1 MDMTATLESN
11 LEIIFKHL
19 TVDEIFRWTYHRNG
33 IEQTIIQV
41 HTHNKQRSRT
51 LRERCERALQPM
63 EGHRF
68 TFYNTK
74 EVQSRINDGLGR
86 LHLNCQSKNQI
97 YVNPEP
103 INTVIL
109 PNLRIEQ
116 LLEQTRAYIKREKD
130 KIIAFMEGY
139 HLYFDK
145 ETYTNAAFML
155 HQALE
160 ISLRTAQ
167 KLLLGVEER
176 SHSLKQNIDFFQP
189 YDLTLANL
197 LTSKEEEQAINRLTE
212 SYTGSRYKNNF
223 VLDLQKIAFCKDI
236 ADRTFAWIEDYEQE
250 LLLEIAERFIHI
262 PDSHQQTDII
272 KTKINME
279 KSTNINN
286 NHRDL
291 IHNALE
297 TYGKVHGLYCFAY
310 VTRQDSMC
318 NLLNVQQSHNEIH
331 HYYLFAIMSN
341 QNRPIMD
348 LQNCVMQLLPDKI
361 KVTLIQE
368 TAEQVEKKLK
378 KGNIF
383 RTNLLQAGEC
393 WYEFKSTST
402 ISKESSPK
410 VQSENFFWT
419 KRIENADVLRTALK
433 EPVLEHTIETY
444 YYIIG
449 LSIEQ
454 ICMGLIKHFYSF
466 IPTTTNLNY
475 LMDLCESICPDVSS
489 IFSRDTLKDKKSFN
503 QLIKAQQKFKFSSNY
518 FANGKKIEV
527 LIWQLEDF
535 IASANSFMKTHF
547 KKQEALKK
555 SNTENTEHSPSDL
568 NISETSSTLQRED
581 STVVLTETT
590 QFTHYGQGN
599 SFGPIYKNTNFYSP
613 QFKTED
619 INHHIVN

>member
-1 MDMTATLESN
+1 MDMTTPLESN

-51 LRERCERALQPM
+51 LRERCERALQPI
-63 EGHRF
+63 EDHRF

-86 LHLNCQSKNQI
+86 LHLNCHPSNRIYLHPEYINSIALPSLSKEEL
-97 YVNPEP
+97 V
-103 INTVIL
+103 
-109 PNLRIEQ
+109 
-116 LLEQTRAYIKREKD
+116 EQTREYIKRETD

-139 HLYFDK
+139 HLYYDK
-145 ETYTNAAFML
+145 EMYPNAAFML

-176 SHSLKQNIDFFQP
+176 SHSLKQNIDFFKP
-189 YDLTLANL
+189 YDPALGNL

-250 LLLEIAERFIHI
+250 LLLEIEEKFIHI

-297 TYGKVHGLYCFAY
+297 TYGQVHGLYCFAY

-318 NLLNVQQSHNEIH
+318 NLLNVQQSHHEIH
-331 HYYLFAIMSN
+331 HYYLFAIMTN

-348 LQNCVMQLLPDKI
+348 LQNCVMQLLPEKI

-368 TAEQVEKKLK
+368 TPEQVEKKLK
-378 KGNIF
+378 KADVF
-383 RTNLLQAGEC
+383 RTNLLQSAEC
-393 WYEFKSTST
+393 WYRDREF
-402 ISKESSPK
+402 
-410 VQSENFFWT
+410 
-419 KRIENADVLRTALK
+419 LK
-433 EPVLEHTIETY
+433 EGEQMQNVDLAYCELCWTSRY
-444 YYIIG
+444 NKVRG
-449 LSIEQ
+449 LNLAVED
-454 ICMGLIKHFYSF
+454 CGYDMGLGTMAYLLALSLEQSCLSLLNDHLNYTPNS
-466 IPTTTNLNY
+466 TNLNH
-475 LMDLCESICPDVSS
+475 LMDICEVFYPNITAVFGRHNERQQT
-489 IFSRDTLKDKKSFN
+489 IFSL
-503 QLIKAQQKFKFSSNY
+503 LIEAQNKYRYSTAFITDLT
-518 FANGKKIEV
+518 KIEV
-527 LIWQLEDF
+527 LRENITQFSDDV
-535 IASANSFMKTHF
+535 SCFMRAYF
-547 KKQEALKK
+547 KQQKELQEANK
-555 SNTENTEHSPSDL
+555 TENIE
-568 NISETSSTLQRED
+568 QCA
-581 STVVLTETT
+581 
-590 QFTHYGQGN
+590 
-599 SFGPIYKNTNFYSP
+599 
-613 QFKTED
+613 
-619 INHHIVN
+619 

>member
-1 MDMTATLESN
+1 MDMTTTLESN

-63 EGHRF
+63 EGHHF

-86 LHLNCQSKNQI
+86 LHLNCQSRNQI

-109 PNLRIEQ
+109 PNLSIEQ

-139 HLYFDK
+139 NLYFDK
-145 ETYTNAAFML
+145 ENYTNAAFML

-262 PDSHQQTDII
+262 PNSHQQTDII

-297 TYGKVHGLYCFAY
+297 TYGQVHGLYCFAY

-331 HYYLFAIMSN
+331 HYYLFAIMAN
-341 QNRPIMD
+341 QSKPIVD
-348 LQNCVMQLLPDKI
+348 LQNCAMQLLPEKI
-361 KVTLIQE
+361 KITLI
-368 TAEQVEKKLK
+368 VESPEAVKNSLK
-378 KGNIF
+378 KGSNF
-383 RTNLLQAGEC
+383 QTNLLHTAEC
-393 WYEFKSTST
+393 WHTNKEIRIKDVEPMTSQENLGYLKYLWGKRHETANFLIDPWSGEDT
-402 ISKESSPK
+402 ITPLNEICSYML
-410 VQSENFFWT
+410 
-419 KRIENADVLRTALK
+419 VLA
-433 EPVLEHTIETY
+433 
-444 YYIIG
+444 
-449 LSIEQ
+449 IEQ
-454 ICMGLIKHFYSF
+454 VCLGLTKQFFNYTPSS
-466 IPTTTNLNY
+466 TNLHY
-475 LMDLCESICPDVSS
+475 LLDLCDLICPEVTADFQRNRPEQKT
-489 IFSRDTLKDKKSFN
+489 IFN
-503 QLIKAQQKFKFSSNY
+503 QLIRAQQKFRHSTTYEAKGQYIPELYRLTKSFICKANNFVEAY
-518 FANGKKIEV
+518 FE
-527 LIWQLEDF
+527 QLTPF
-535 IASANSFMKTHF
+535 
-547 KKQEALKK
+547 
-555 SNTENTEHSPSDL
+555 
-568 NISETSSTLQRED
+568 
-581 STVVLTETT
+581 VVEEQPEIPELSLP
-590 QFTHYGQGN
+590 N
-599 SFGPIYKNTNFYSP
+599 
-613 QFKTED
+613 
-619 INHHIVN
+619 

>member
-1 MDMTATLESN
+1 MTATLESN

-86 LHLNCQSKNQI
+86 LHLNCQSRNQI

-318 NLLNVQQSHNEIH
+318 NLLNVQQSHQEIH

-348 LQNCVMQLLPDKI
+348 LQNCVMQLLPEKI

-368 TAEQVEKKLK
+368 TPEQVEKKLK

-393 WYEFKSTST
+393 WYRDMNYNTENPSKKTAKTLFDRMSNWAIRQYNAWQLENSKDLSYGEIESGTKAYL
-402 ISKESSPK
+402 ISLSLE
-410 VQSENFFWT
+410 QSC
-419 KRIENADVLRTALK
+419 
-433 EPVLEHTIETY
+433 
-444 YYIIG
+444 IG
-449 LSIEQ
+449 LITEHLQ
-454 ICMGLIKHFYSF
+454 F
-466 IPTTTNLNY
+466 IPSSMNLSY
-475 LMDLCESICPDVSS
+475 LMDLCDIICPDVTS
-489 IFSRDTLKDKKSFN
+489 IFFRNNEHHAAFFHILIEAQNKYRHTISFDPNSTDLEIMEKKVSLFN
-503 QLIKAQQKFKFSSNY
+503 NGAKAFMESYFQQQN
-518 FANGKKIEV
+518 E
-527 LIWQLEDF
+527 L
-535 IASANSFMKTHF
+535 
-547 KKQEALKK
+547 QEANK
-555 SNTENTEHSPSDL
+555 TENIE
-568 NISETSSTLQRED
+568 
-581 STVVLTETT
+581 
-590 QFTHYGQGN
+590 
-599 SFGPIYKNTNFYSP
+599 KCA
-613 QFKTED
+613 
-619 INHHIVN
+619 

>member
-1 MDMTATLESN
+1 
-11 LEIIFKHL
+11 
-19 TVDEIFRWTYHRNG
+19 
-33 IEQTIIQV
+33 
-41 HTHNKQRSRT
+41 
-51 LRERCERALQPM
+51 M

-86 LHLNCQSKNQI
+86 LHLNCQSRNQI

-109 PNLRIEQ
+109 PNLSIEQ

-297 TYGKVHGLYCFAY
+297 TYGQVHDLYCFAY

-318 NLLNVQQSHNEIH
+318 NLLNVQQSHHEIH
-331 HYYLFAIMSN
+331 HYYLFAVMSN

-348 LQNCVMQLLPDKI
+348 LQNCVMQLLPEKI

-368 TAEQVEKKLK
+368 TPEQVEKKLK
-378 KGNIF
+378 KGDVF

-393 WYEFKSTST
+393 WYRDREFLKQGEL
-402 ISKESSPK
+402 IEILK
-410 VQSENFFWT
+410 SENKLNDRMKIWESHLDISIDLNRVKDNGCGF
-419 KRIENADVLRTALK
+419 IEDRTTAYLLSLS
-433 EPVLEHTIETY
+433 LEQSC
-444 YYIIG
+444 
-449 LSIEQ
+449 L
-454 ICMGLIKHFYSF
+454 GLIKEHLQFH
-466 IPTTTNLNY
+466 PTTTNLFY
-475 LMDLCESICPDVSS
+475 LMDLCDIICPDVTS
-489 IFSRDTLKDKKSFN
+489 IFLRHNNQYKAFFHVLVSAQNKYRHSTSFNPSSKDIEILDKKVPLFN
-503 QLIKAQQKFKFSSNY
+503 KKIKKFMESYFQQQQK
-518 FANGKKIEV
+518 E
-527 LIWQLEDF
+527 L
-535 IASANSFMKTHF
+535 
-547 KKQEALKK
+547 QEANK
-555 SNTENTEHSPSDL
+555 TENIE
-568 NISETSSTLQRED
+568 QCA
-581 STVVLTETT
+581 
-590 QFTHYGQGN
+590 
-599 SFGPIYKNTNFYSP
+599 
-613 QFKTED
+613 
-619 INHHIVN
+619 

>member
-1 MDMTATLESN
+1 METKTCKAKIPRAMTTALEPN
-11 LEIIFKHL
+11 FEIIFKHL
-19 TVDEIFRWTYHRNG
+19 TVDEIFLWTYRRNG
-33 IEQTIIQV
+33 TTKTIVQI

-51 LRERCERALQPM
+51 LRERCERALNQI
-63 EGHRF
+63 EGHHF

-86 LHLNCQSKNQI
+86 LHLNCHPSNRIYLHPEYINSIALPSLSKEEL
-97 YVNPEP
+97 V
-103 INTVIL
+103 
-109 PNLRIEQ
+109 
-116 LLEQTRAYIKREKD
+116 EQTREYIKREKD

-139 HLYFDK
+139 HLYSEK
-145 ETYTNAAFML
+145 EMYSNAAFML

-176 SHSLKQNIDFFQP
+176 SHSIKQNIDFFKP
-189 YDLTLANL
+189 YDPVLGNL

-250 LLLEIAERFIHI
+250 LLLEIEEKFIHI

-297 TYGKVHGLYCFAY
+297 TYGQVHGLYCFAY

-331 HYYLFAIMSN
+331 HYYLFAIMADQSK
-341 QNRPIMD
+341 PIVD
-348 LQNCVMQLLPDKI
+348 LQNCVMQLLPEKI

-368 TAEQVEKKLK
+368 TPEQVEKKLK
-378 KGNIF
+378 KGDVF
-383 RTNLLQAGEC
+383 RSNLLQIGEY
-393 WYEFKSTST
+393 WYEFKSSSI
-402 ISKESSPK
+402 ISKESSST
-410 VQSENFFWT
+410 VQFENFFWT
-419 KRIENADVLRTALK
+419 KRFENAYVLHNTLK

-454 ICMGLIKHFYSF
+454 ICMGLIKHSYNF
-466 IPTTTNLNY
+466 IPTSTNLNY
-475 LMDLCESICPDVSS
+475 LMDLCDSICPNVSS
-489 IFSRDTLKDKKSFN
+489 IFPRNTLKDKKSFN
-503 QLIKAQQKFKFSSNY
+503 RLIKAQQKFKFSSNY

-547 KKQEALKK
+547 KQQDQLQEANKI
-555 SNTENTEHSPSDL
+555 ENIE
-568 NISETSSTLQRED
+568 QCA
-581 STVVLTETT
+581 
-590 QFTHYGQGN
+590 
-599 SFGPIYKNTNFYSP
+599 
-613 QFKTED
+613 
-619 INHHIVN
+619 